1 MKLKIRFLVTGWLFL
16 LLVFPVQSPAYEALL
31 GFQDMFRVKKLQSPR
46 LSPDGK
52 MVVAEVQ
59 EADTTADEWISNLWL
74 IDLQNG
80 TTKQLT
86 RGHRSAR
93 HARWYPE
100 GKYIAFLKETEK
112 EKYRNIFLVSP
123 TGETPHRLFSFSAD
137 ISDFRFHPSGRAVYF
152 LAPDTG
158 LSRKKNNNAPYF
170 YDQNYHQVFLWIY
183 NLGNK
188 TFRKLTHD
196 TYSVREFAFSP
207 DGQQIAFT
215 AAPTPLMNDYP
226 NIEIYLYR
234 VAQDSVQRLTHNHIT
249 ERQITWSPDGRY
261 LTFLSGANSQLQSYY
276 QDSIFLL
283 NLATHGITDLLPDFR
298 YQVLD
303 YFWTRKGKYIYF
315 VANTGVNAQ
324 FFRLNRNAGGVKQL
338 TYDTQDLKQLHY
350 LPTHDWLVYLQSTP
364 TRPFEVF
371 GGKLK
376 RFPGTQLSRMN
387 AWLDQ
392 FLKAKYQTI
401 HWISSDGYRA
411 EGILILPPLPNSKP
425 YPLVVQ
431 LHGGPASSYR
441 NRFGSD
447 WRTYAQVWA
456 SQGYAVFQP
465 NYRGSTGYGDEVMR
479 AIIGHY
485 FEKDID
491 DIITGVDYLID
502 QGIAD
507 PEHLAVMGWS
517 AGGHLTN
524 WLVTHTQRFKAA
536 CSGAGGANWFSFYAQ
551 TDVRFIR
558 EIWHLG
564 PPYTRSEYYMRKSPV
579 SYVRQAKTPTLILCG
594 ENDRRVPF
602 PQSLEMYRGL
612 QRFGCETLLVA
623 FPKEGHG
630 LRKISHQLY
639 KMRVEFNWV
648 EKHLFGRTWNLKE
661 LE

>member
-1 MKLKIRFLVTGWLFL
+1 MKSRFHFLLSAILLLFL
-16 LLVFPVQSPAYEALL
+16 LSLTTRSLAFEALL
-31 GFQDMFRVKKLQSPR
+31 GFKDMFRVKQLQSPR

-52 MVVAEVQ
+52 MMVVAVQ

-74 IDLQNG
+74 VALENG
-80 TTKQLT
+80 TAKQIT
-86 RGHRSAR
+86 RGHKSAH

-100 GKYIAFLKETEK
+100 GKYIAFLKKEEK
-112 EKYRNIFLVSP
+112 FNNIYLVSP
-123 TGETPHRLFSFSAD
+123 QGEAPHRLFSFAAD
-137 ISDFRFHPSGRAVYF
+137 IKDFRFHPDGRSVYF

-158 LSRKKNNNAPYF
+158 LAKTEEQKEPYF
-170 YDQNYHQVFLWIY
+170 VDENYHQVHLWIY
-183 NLGNK
+183 RLESK
-188 TFRKLTHD
+188 RLEKLTD
-196 TYSVREFAFSP
+196 NDFSVWEFSISP

-226 NIEIYLYR
+226 NIELYLFNI
-234 VAQDSVQRLTHNHIT
+234 AQNTVQQLTQNHIT
-249 ERQITWSPDGRY
+249 ERSVTWSPDGRY
-261 LTFLSGANSQLQSYY
+261 LSFLSAANSQLQPYY

-283 NLATHGITDLLPDFR
+283 NLATHGISDLLPDFR

-303 YFWTRKGKYIYF
+303 FFWTRRGKYIYF
-315 VANTGVNAQ
+315 IANTGVNTQ

-338 TYDTQDLKQLHY
+338 THDTQDIKHLHY
-350 LPTHDWLVYLQSTP
+350 LPARDWLVYLQSTP
-364 TRPFEVF
+364 VRPFEVF

-376 RFPGTQLSRMN
+376 RLPGTQLTHLN
-387 AWLDQ
+387 QWLDQ
-392 FLKAKYQTI
+392 FIKARYETV
-401 HWISSDGYRA
+401 HWVSSDGYRA
-411 EGILILPPLPNSKP
+411 EGILLLPAMPNKTP

-431 LHGGPASSYR
+431 LHGGPASSFR
-441 NRFGSD
+441 NRFAFS
-447 WRTYAQVWA
+447 WTTYAQVWS

-491 DIITGVDYLID
+491 DIITGVDYLIN
-502 QGIAD
+502 QNLAD

-564 PPYTRSEYYMRKSPV
+564 PPYTRNEYYMRKSPV
-579 SYVRQAKTPTLILCG
+579 SYVKQAKTPTLILCG

-612 QRFGCETLLVA
+612 QRFGCETRLVA

-630 LRKISHQLY
+630 LKKISHQLY
-639 KMRVEFNWV
+639 KMRIEFNWI
-648 EKHLFGRTWNLKE
+648 EEHLFDRSWKLEE